1 MKSEVASGVM
11 IAVRVATGTG
21 GRIGG
26 QWSVVSGQWSKGSG
40 RREVW
45 GGPLGVG
52 VGNSVELVSVWLWK

>member
-26 QWSVVSGQWSKGSG
+26 QWSVVSG